1 MGDRGKAAR
10 REGERIS
17 PRPTRGG
24 QGPEALD
31 RSVLLSHARHRS
43 RFADGSPARCLLHGY
58 RPFQDEPLC
67 VPLPDPQAA
76 QGLLNDSFDGLV
88 AMLADTRLGVEVR
101 CDSQA
106 SGWGGFG

>member
-1 MGDRGKAAR
+1 VAKRLTERESASALAR
-10 REGERIS
+10 RRAD
-17 PRPTRGG
+17 
-24 QGPEALD
+24 EALRPWTVQCSYPMPD
-31 RSVLLSHARHRS
+31 TEAASPTAHLLDA
-43 RFADGSPARCLLHGY
+43 FCTV
-58 RPFQDEPLC
+58 QDEPDAR
-67 VPLPDPQAA
+67 PLPDPRAA

>member
-1 MGDRGKAAR
+1 MR
-10 REGERIS
+10 
-17 PRPTRGG
+17 
-24 QGPEALD
+24 
-31 RSVLLSHARHRS
+31 
-43 RFADGSPARCLLHGY
+43 
-58 RPFQDEPLC
+58 

-88 AMLADTRLGVEVR
+88 AMLSRHTPRVEVR

>member
-1 MGDRGKAAR
+1 MR
-10 REGERIS
+10 
-17 PRPTRGG
+17 
-24 QGPEALD
+24 
-31 RSVLLSHARHRS
+31 
-43 RFADGSPARCLLHGY
+43 
-58 RPFQDEPLC
+58 

-88 AMLADTRLGVEVR
+88 AMLADTRLEVEVR